1 MTGDPGTVDE
11 VRYDDRGPV
20 AVVTIDRQ
28 HRRNAID
35 GRTAQALVDALDRFE
50 ADEAAR
56 VMVLTG
62 AGDAFCAGA
71 DLTALDSLSA
81 RVDGPDG
88 PLGFTRRV
96 AAKPT
101 VAAVDGWAVAG
112 GLELALWCDVRV
124 ASPRS
129 TFGCFERR
137 WGVPLIDGGTWRLPR
152 VVGMGR
158 ALDLILTGR
167 AVDAEEALAMGLVT
181 QVADDPV
188 GRAVELGEAIAAHP
202 QPTMLS
208 DRASVY
214 DGWGHPLADALA
226 IEMRHGV
233 GVLAVGREG
242 AQEFVGGAGRG
253 GAGTG

>member
-1 MTGDPGTVDE
+1 MTVDE
-11 VRYDDRGPV
+11 VRYDDRGAV

-35 GRTAQALVDALDRFE
+35 GRTAQALVDALERFE
-50 ADEAAR
+50 ADESAR

-62 AGDAFCAGA
+62 AGEAFCAGA
-71 DLTALDSLSA
+71 DLTALDSLSS

-101 VAAVDGWAVAG
+101 IAAVDGWAVAG
-112 GLELALWCDVRV
+112 GLELALWCDLRV
-124 ASPRS
+124 ASPGS

-167 AVDAEEALAMGLVT
+167 AVGADEALAMGLVT
-181 QVADDPV
+181 LVADDPV
-188 GRAVELGEAIAAHP
+188 ARAVELGESIAAHP

-214 DGWGHPLADALA
+214 DGWGHPLPDALA
-226 IEMRHGV
+226 IEMRRGL

-242 AQEFVGGAGRG
+242 AQDFVGGAGRG
-253 GAGTG
+253 GAGTA